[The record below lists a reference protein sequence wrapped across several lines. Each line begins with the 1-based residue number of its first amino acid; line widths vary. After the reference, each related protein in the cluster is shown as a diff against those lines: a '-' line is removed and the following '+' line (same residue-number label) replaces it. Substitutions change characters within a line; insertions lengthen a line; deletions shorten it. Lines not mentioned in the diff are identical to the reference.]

1 MPETP
6 YTYDVTTDFPDGK
19 VNTGRLSMEIGTS
32 SIVTAI
38 AALSGAD
45 GTVANGVR
53 TGGTVTIT
61 FKDALSAA
69 DKTTLDG
76 DVAGPAGGLI
86 AAHNNAPTPLED
98 PQKDEDG
105 VLLIKQQ
112 PQKVGLLMCDRDIQL
127 NTCVVDAAGSLK
139 DKKVDVPTRQEVDW
153 NEVSL
158 VGVFKAD
165 GTACADQTDADVNG
179 VLSVWDYT
187 AIDQADGTTKIP
199 YDIRGGALRVDG
211 AIPVTTEA
219 FAHRIYAV
227 AAPDLGQANLVRLFD
242 GYIGML
248 AGDVLEVFSPAA
260 KHLDPAVHPLASVL
274 RVYIFH
280 PAGAKRSHVLRLVTY
295 RGAGT
300 F

>member
-6 YTYDVTTDFPDGK
+6 YTYNVAADFPGGK
-19 VNTGRLSMEIGTS
+19 VNTSTFAVEIAAS
-32 SIVTAI
+32 SIVTAV
-38 AALSGAD
+38 ASLSANG

-53 TGGTVTIT
+53 TGGSITIK

-86 AAHNNAPTPLED
+86 AAHNNAATADD

-112 PQKVGLLMCDRDIQL
+112 PQKVGLLMCDRDVKL
-127 NTCVVDAAGSLK
+127 NTCVLGAGAFE
-139 DKKVDVPTRQEVDW
+139 DKKVDVSTRLEVGW
-153 NEVSL
+153 NEMVA

-165 GTACADQTDADVNG
+165 GTPVADQTDADLNG
-179 VLSVWDYT
+179 VLSVWDYR
-187 AIDQADGTTKIP
+187 AVDQADGTTLIP
-199 YDIRGGALRVDG
+199 YDIRGGSLRVDAG
-211 AIPVTTEA
+211 IPLSTEA
-219 FAHRIYAV
+219 FSHRIYAM
-227 AAPDLGQANLVRLFD
+227 AAPDLGQPNYVRLFD
-242 GYIGML
+242 GYVGLL
-248 AGDVLEVFSPAA
+248 AGETLEVFSPSA
-260 KHLDPAVHPLASVL
+260 KHMNPNLAPGASVL
-274 RVYIFH
+274 RVYIYH